1 MGVGANHFARFRNSK
16 SSPQKRQN
24 GRCVMATDISQRIR
38 NTYSTLSKGQKKIA
52 NAILNDYD
60 KAAYLTAA
68 KLGEM
73 VSVSES
79 TVVRFANELG
89 FEGYSEFQ
97 HAVQELVRTK
107 LTPNQ
112 RIEVT
117 KQRIGRGDILE
128 NVMESD
134 ISKIRYTL
142 EKLDRT
148 VFSESVDAILK
159 AKRIYV
165 AGARSTEPLA
175 KILSYNLSL
184 IFDNVKFINP
194 TSSAEVFEQIF
205 SIGEEDTVIAF
216 SFPRYSS
223 KMVNAV
229 KYARK
234 NSAKVV
240 VFTDSE
246 ISPLAEYADY
256 LITAQSDMASFM
268 DSLVAP
274 LSIINA
280 IVVEITRRRERDI
293 TARFDKLEAI
303 WDEYNVYAKR

>member
-1 MGVGANHFARFRNSK
+1 MAN
-16 SSPQKRQN
+16 
-24 GRCVMATDISQRIR
+24 DISQRIR
-38 NTYSTLSKGQKKIA
+38 NSYSTFSKGQKKIA

-60 KAAYLTAA
+60 KAAYMTAA
-68 KLGEM
+68 KLGIL
-73 VSVSES
+73 VGVSES

-97 HAVQELVRTK
+97 RAVQELVRTK

-117 KQRIGRGDILE
+117 KQRLGLGDILE

-142 EKLDRT
+142 DRIDRNT
-148 VFSESVDAILK
+148 FYKSVDAILC
-159 AKRIYV
+159 AKNIYV
-165 AGARSTEPLA
+165 MGARSTEPLA
-175 KILSYNLSL
+175 LVLKYNLSL
-184 IFDNVKFINP
+184 ILDNVKFIQP
-194 TSSAEVFEQIF
+194 TSTAEVFEQMF
-205 SIGEEDTVIAF
+205 SIGKDDVLIAF

-223 KMVNAV
+223 KMVSAV
-229 KYARK
+229 KYARQ
-234 NSAKVV
+234 NGSNVV

-246 ISPLAEYADY
+246 ISPLAEYATS

-274 LSIINA
+274 ISIINA
-280 IVVEITRRRERDI
+280 IIVEITRRREKEI
-293 TARFDKLEAI
+293 TERFDKLEKV
-303 WDEYNVYAKR
+303 WDEYDVYTKR